1 MVITEIKFELIHSDY
16 KGDHPIYIFFQTIR
30 NINPKYLNSTTIKY
44 QNYIES
50 MMNILYNHMDLI
62 KDFYNSNPFNITSQ
76 KQTIQFFQ
84 HIKESLNKHW
94 YSDSN
99 KWDIDQLNEYQECV
113 MYKLRR
119 YQGRSQNNI
128 LNTVVTAMCGD
139 CTCCESIDCINN
151 IKRDICCDQET
162 CNGLMELLL
171 IAIIAVILAIPFGIF
186 GIAYYILWV
195 LLGCGA
201 GCRALGCGSYFECI
215 DKLLQ
220 SKLFQCIDNIPES
233 KLFQCCG
240 GCNWNGGD
248 ETTRNIEVSMRIQ
261 KQIEDQHKKILLIGS
276 GASGKATLFKQ
287 IKDINPS
294 IEELDKQRSDK
305 ESAKEEAKHVIR
317 MNLIVEMATLIA
329 RGMMYHH
336 DNPDGFMAVTWCFLF
351 LLLSCNIVFCFVI
364 CGIYIANIS

>member
-62 KDFYNSNPFNITSQ
+62 KDFYSFNPFNITSQ

-99 KWDIDQLNEYQECV
+99 KWDIDQIKEYQDCV
-113 MYKLRR
+113 NHNLRR

-128 LNTVVTAMCGD
+128 LNNVVTAVCGD
-139 CTCCESIDCINN
+139 CNCACCDSIDCINN
-151 IKRDICCDQET
+151 IKRDISCNCQQT
-162 CNGLMELLL
+162 CINGLRYVF
-171 IAIIAVILAIPFGIF
+171 IAIIVVILAIPFGII
-186 GIAYYILWV
+186 GIIYYILWV
-195 LLGCGA
+195 LSGCGA

-215 DKLLQ
+215 D
-220 SKLFQCIDNIPES
+220 NILEL
-233 KLFQCCG
+233 KLFQCCRSW
-240 GCNWNGGD
+240 CGGD
-248 ETTRNIEVSMRIQ
+248 DSTRSIEIAMRNQ
-261 KQIEDQHKKILLIGS
+261 RRTEDQHIKILLLGS
-276 GASGKATLFKQ
+276 GGSGKATLFKQ
-287 IKDINPS
+287 IKDINPNN
-294 IEELDKQRSDK
+294 EELYKQRLEK

-317 MNLIVEMATLIA
+317 MNLIAEMATLATRAI
-329 RGMMYHH
+329 MYHH
-336 DNPDGFMAVTWCFLF
+336 DNPDDFMAVE
-351 LLLSCNIVFCFVI
+351 
-364 CGIYIANIS
+364 